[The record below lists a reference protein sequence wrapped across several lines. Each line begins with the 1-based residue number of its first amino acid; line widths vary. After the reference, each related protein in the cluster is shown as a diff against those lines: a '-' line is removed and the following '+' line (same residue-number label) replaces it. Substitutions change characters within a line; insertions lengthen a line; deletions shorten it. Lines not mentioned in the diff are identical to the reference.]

1 MTEDNKDNKDTL
13 DSLALGERRRD
24 RLDSI
29 INYAGSGKRKARKAD
44 LHGEQT
50 FDEIATLKEKD

>member
-1 MTEDNKDNKDTL
+1 MTKDNKDTL
-13 DSLALGERRRD
+13 DSLSLGEPRRD

-29 INYAGSGKRKARKAD
+29 INYAGSGKRKAD

>member
-1 MTEDNKDNKDTL
+1 MTEDNKDTL
-13 DSLALGERRRD
+13 DSLAIEERRRD

-29 INYAGSGKRKARKAD
+29 INYAGSGKRKAD

>member
-1 MTEDNKDNKDTL
+1 MTKDNKDTL
-13 DSLALGERRRD
+13 DSLSLGEPRRD

>member
-13 DSLALGERRRD
+13 DSLALGERR

>member
-1 MTEDNKDNKDTL
+1 MTEDNKDTL

-29 INYAGSGKRKARKAD
+29 INYAGSGKRRKRKAKIHSERK
-44 LHGEQT
+44 LK